1 MIGIILASG
10 KSNRFNQSIPKQL
23 YPINNKPIIDYSIE
37 ALSILD
43 DVIVVTNSECYN
55 QINFDSKLLLDTES
69 RLDTIKGVIKYLG
82 NKSIDNIIIHD
93 AARPFITTQHIQ
105 TLVDYSKESK
115 HCQYYLKL
123 VNGLAKRRGAGWEV
137 ADREDYIELTS
148 PQITD
153 WDLFKHI
160 FSKWIMTGLECE
172 ILPVMSKLD
181 LEPKLIEGFPKDL
194 RKITTLFDIY

>member
-93 AARPFITTQHIQ
+93 AARPFITTTHIQ
-105 TLVDYSKESK
+105 TLVDYSKEYK

-123 VNGLAKRRGAGWEV
+123 VNGLARRRGDGWEIP
-137 ADREDYIELTS
+137 DREDYIELCS

-160 FSKWIMTGLECE
+160 FSKWIDTGLECE
-172 ILPVMSKLD
+172 ILPLMSKLD
-181 LEPKLIEGFPKDL
+181 LEPKLIEGFHKDL